1 MRYKKDELSALDK
14 IYVAT
19 ALLIKN
25 IDYNQI
31 NCSTIIKTAHIS
43 RSTFYFYFKNKD
55 QVVMHVCDDI
65 FDHIFNRQLTKERNH
80 DFSKDKPDELKHFI
94 THSFY
99 HFLDEREPVLAIL
112 DSNASPIFMNRL
124 RKRLK
129 PLITLLVEK
138 KIIGNNDI
146 PHDIKIHQYIN
157 GYTALLQYYL
167 RHEHNLPP
175 SEISEYYFKLCDFLP
190 NL

>member
-1 MRYKKDELSALDK
+1 MRYKKDELTALDR

-25 IDYNQI
+25 FDYNQI

-55 QVVMHVCDDI
+55 QVITYICDDI
-65 FDHIFNRQLTKERNH
+65 FDHIFNHHLTKEKNH
-80 DFSKDKPDELKHFI
+80 DFSKDKPDNLKNI
-94 THSFY
+94 VVHSFY
-99 HFLDEREPVLAIL
+99 HFLEEREPVLAIL
-112 DSNASPIFMNRL
+112 NSNASAIFLSRL

-129 PLITLLVEK
+129 PLVTSLVDK

-146 PHDIKIHQYIN
+146 PVEIQIHQYIN

-167 RHEHNLPP
+167 RHGFHLEP
-175 SEISEYYFKLCDFLP
+175 EKISDYYFKFYQ
-190 NL
+190 

>member
-25 IDYNQI
+25 YDYNKI

-65 FDHIFNRQLTKERNH
+65 FDHIFNHHLKKERNH

-99 HFLDEREPVLAIL
+99 HFLEEREPILAIL
-112 DSNASPIFMNRL
+112 NSNASSIFMNRL

-129 PLITLLVEK
+129 PLITSLVEK
-138 KIIGNNDI
+138 KIIGNNNI
-146 PHDIKIHQYIN
+146 PSDIKIHQYIN

-167 RHEHNLPP
+167 RHEYNLTPDQ
-175 SEISEYYFKLCDFLP
+175 ISEYYFQFYK
-190 NL
+190 